1 MTKAASERDAA
12 SVMQEWNP
20 STSVTLEAENAPRR
34 SLTEFL
40 KLHPDS
46 PEALAIASMRRT
58 ITRKN
63 PKVKSLGSTRTP
75 GSIDYIEGMKRRL
88 GASLRLPPLECGCR
102 DAETVLHRDSCLG
115 GH

>member
-12 SVMQEWNP
+12 SVLQEWNP

-58 ITRKN
+58 VTRKTR
-63 PKVKSLGSTRTP
+63 KVKFLGSTRSP
-75 GSIDYIEGMKRRL
+75 ASVDYIEGMNRRL
-88 GASLRLPPLECGCR
+88 NASLRLPPLECGCR
-102 DAETVLHRDSCLG
+102 DAETALHRNTCLG
-115 GH
+115 GL